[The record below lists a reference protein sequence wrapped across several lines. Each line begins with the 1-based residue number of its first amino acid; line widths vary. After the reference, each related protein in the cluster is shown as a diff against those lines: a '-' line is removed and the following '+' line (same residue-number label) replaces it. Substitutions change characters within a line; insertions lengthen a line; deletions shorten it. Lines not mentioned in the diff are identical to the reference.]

1 MKDLDPKKILVVSE
15 HKKVPSDYLKKGHKR
30 IAKMYADGREL
41 AVARANRFKGEYK
54 GYIYRT
60 HFLNALL
67 NLKNEPLS
75 YWFLEFWREILN
87 SARLSVA
94 VPPERRKM
102 VWKNSRQTGKS
113 VNAGAL
119 AIGLSVENKNFT
131 TVITQPTDKQI
142 SRFSV
147 DILKRMN
154 RDSVI
159 TETWYYDNKLNE
171 RQVKNKS
178 YTTGSRIV
186 LANIF
191 SSVLSARGISADFY
205 HADEYQDTPE
215 HHATIIEEALSRSPF
230 RYMVKSGTPL
240 QPENPLQKE
249 FDRSTGHEWMIKCG
263 KCNTWNGPLGIKNI
277 GKYGTICYKCG
288 AEIYTRFGI
297 WAAAQPS
304 AVVKGYHCNE
314 LMVPPGAE
322 YAATWPEIIFK
333 LENKTTLEFMNEV
346 LGMSYSDNKHP
357 ISRQDVISVCD
368 PGRCYVR
375 ETTEITPRMKRYA
388 YAGLDWA
395 TETRPGRE
403 KDKIK
408 SFTTLVIGSFIPDIN
423 KIEINYVK
431 RYYDLEFEDS
441 NNPIAVTDDIIKW
454 VNAFSVRVLGM
465 DYGAGHK
472 ENMRLSNILGYD
484 RTMELQYLGGT
495 DDKVVYSS
503 AALKW
508 ILNRSRVM
516 EDFIEAFVVNKTIR
530 MAKYDGETSE
540 YSSDLTTVY
549 KYHDPAKRS
558 LRYGKSG
565 PDDLF
570 HSLLFMRLAFMF
582 DHDKLSYVTN

>member
-1 MKDLDPKKILVVSE
+1 MRNLDPKKIIIVSE
-15 HKKVPSDYLKKGHKR
+15 HKKVPGNYLQGGHKR

-41 AVARANRFKGEYK
+41 AAIKARHFKGDYK

-60 HFLNALL
+60 HFMNALL

-75 YWFLEFWREILN
+75 YWYLEFWKEILN

-102 VWKNSRQTGKS
+102 IWKFSRQTGKS

-119 AIGLSVENKNFT
+119 AITLSVENDNFT

-154 RDSVI
+154 RDSII

-186 LANIF
+186 LANIY

-215 HHATIIEEALSRSPF
+215 HHATIIEESLSRSPF
-230 RYMVKSGTPL
+230 RYMIKSGTPL
-240 QPENPLQKE
+240 QPENPLQRE
-249 FDRSTGHEWMIKCG
+249 FDRSTGHEWMVKCE

-304 AVVKGYHCNE
+304 AAIKGYHGCE
-314 LMVPPGAE
+314 LMVPPDAE
-322 YAATWPEIIFK
+322 YAATWAEILFK

-357 ISRQDVISVCD
+357 ISRQDVISVCV
-368 PGRCYVR
+368 PGKRYVK
-375 ETTEITPRMKRYA
+375 EITEITPEMKRYS
-388 YAGLDWA
+388 YAGIDWA
-395 TETRPGRE
+395 TVMRPGRSKE
-403 KDKIK
+403 DIK
-408 SFTTLVIGSFIPDIN
+408 SFTTLVIGSFIPNSN
-423 KIEINYVK
+423 KIEMNYIK
-431 RYYDLEFEDS
+431 RYYDLEFEDP
-441 NNPIAVTDDIIKW
+441 NNPDAVVADMVKW
-454 VNAFSVRVLGM
+454 INALNVRIVGM
-465 DYGAGHK
+465 DFGAGHQ
-472 ENMRLSNILGYD
+472 ENMRLVNILGYD
-484 RTMELQYLGGT
+484 RTMELEYLGGT
-495 DDKVVYSS
+495 DDKVVYDS
-503 AALKW
+503 ASNKW
-508 ILNRSRVM
+508 LLNRSRVM
-516 EDFIEAFVVNKTIR
+516 EDFIVDFVLNKR
-530 MAKYDGETSE
+530 FKMAKYDGETSE
-540 YSSDLTTVY
+540 YSADLTTVY
-549 KYHDPAKRS
+549 KYHDPAKRY
-558 LRYGKSG
+558 LRFGKSG

-570 HSLLFMRLAFMF
+570 HAMLFMRMAWLF
-582 DHDKLSYVTN
+582 DHDKLPYVSK